1 MNQDISMELIEKSIL
16 ATMLK
21 ENYLITDSLIGETHF
36 TTLVHRN
43 IYNSMRQLAS
53 QGKSCDY
60 ITLLTT
66 REPEELGGANYLK
79 DLTNYYNPTMFDQY
93 AATLLENWR
102 EGEKRNILFAA
113 QAENW
118 SIADIQKA
126 LAEIEDINTESEMP
140 FIQYLA
146 SIGELPYEVPS
157 EPNGIYTGINDFDLM
172 TDGLQDG
179 ELTIIAARPSMGKTD
194 TFNHIALNV
203 GLSGY
208 FPIIFSLEM
217 PKKALTK
224 RLIAALG
231 NFNRNAIRNPYKH
244 FSEAQKEKWLPTIT
258 ELSQT
263 NIEID
268 DRPGITTAQI
278 KAQARKWIKEKP
290 NLKPVIL
297 IDYLQIIKGEEKAG
311 RTQTQIVGQISADL
325 KNMAREFNCPVVCLS
340 QLSRGVEQ
348 RQDRRPM
355 MSDLRDSGSIEQ
367 DADVIAFLYRDEY
380 YNAESEKKGM
390 MEIIIAKQRN
400 GQTGPISV
408 IYKKETG
415 KILNIDWDSQRSA
428 TSG

>member
-1 MNQDISMELIEKSIL
+1 MNQDISLELIEKSIL

-79 DLTNYYNPTMFDQY
+79 DLTNYHNPTMFDQY

-231 NFNRNAIRNPYKH
+231 NFNRNAIRNPYKY

-290 NLKPVIL
+290 KLKPVIL

-428 TSG
+428 TT

>member
-1 MNQDISMELIEKSIL
+1 MNQDISLELIEKSIL

-36 TTLVHRN
+36 TTLIHRN
-43 IYNSMRQLAS
+43 IYNSMRQLAT
-53 QGKSCDY
+53 QGKACDY

-79 DLTNYYNPTMFDQY
+79 DLTNYHNPTMFDQY

-102 EGEKRNILFAA
+102 EGEKQNILFTA

-118 SIADIQKA
+118 SIADIQKS
-126 LAEIEDINTESEMP
+126 LMEIEDINTESDIP
-140 FIQYLA
+140 FFQYLA
-146 SIGELPYEVPS
+146 SIGELPYEVPT
-157 EPNGIYTGINDFDLM
+157 EPNGIYTGINDFDFM
-172 TDGLQDG
+172 TNGLQDG

-194 TFNHIALNV
+194 VFNNIAINV
-203 GLSGY
+203 GLAGY

-217 PKKALTK
+217 PKKSLVT
-224 RLIAALG
+224 RMVAALG
-231 NFNRNAIRNPYKH
+231 NFNRNAIRNPYKY
-244 FSEAQKEKWLPTIT
+244 FSEAQKAKWLPTIT
-258 ELSQT
+258 ELSKA

-268 DRPGITTAQI
+268 DRPGLTTAQI
-278 KAQARKWIKEKP
+278 KAQARKWIKEKL

-348 RQDRRPM
+348 RQDKRPM

-367 DADVIAFLYRDEY
+367 DADVVAFLYRDEY
-380 YNAESEKKGM
+380 YNAESESKEV

-400 GQTGPISV
+400 GATGTVNV

>member
-36 TTLVHRN
+36 TTSVHRN
-43 IYNSMRQLAS
+43 IYNSMRQLVS

-79 DLTNYYNPTMFDQY
+79 DLTNYHNPNMFDQY
-93 AATLLENWR
+93 AAALVDNWR
-102 EGEKRNILFAA
+102 EGEKRNILFTA

-118 SIADIQKA
+118 SVADIQKA
-126 LAEIEDINTESEMP
+126 LTEIEDVNTESEMP
-140 FIQYLA
+140 FFKYLA

-157 EPNGIYTGINDFDLM
+157 EPNGIYTGINDFDVM

-203 GLSGY
+203 GLSGN

-217 PKKALTK
+217 PKKTLTK

-231 NFNRNAIRNPYKH
+231 NFNRNGMRDPYKY
-244 FSEAQKEKWLPTIT
+244 FSEAQKAKWLPTIT
-258 ELSQT
+258 ELSKT

-278 KAQARKWIKEKP
+278 KAKARKWINEKP
-290 NLKPVIL
+290 HLKPVIL
-297 IDYLQIIKGEEKAG
+297 IDYLQIVKGEEKAG
-311 RTQTQIVGQISADL
+311 RNQTQITGQISADF

-340 QLSRGVEQ
+340 QLSRDVEK
-348 RQDRRPM
+348 RNDKRPM

-367 DADVIAFLYRDEY
+367 DADVVAFLYRDEY
-380 YNAESEKKGM
+380 YDKESESKQM
-390 MEIIIAKQRN
+390 MEIIIGKQRN
-400 GQTGPISV
+400 GPTGTVNV

-415 KILNIDWDSQRSA
+415 KLLNIAWDNQR
-428 TSG
+428 TTTT

>member
-1 MNQDISMELIEKSIL
+1 MNQDISLELIEKSIL

-36 TTLVHRN
+36 TTLIHRN
-43 IYNSMRQLAS
+43 IYNSMRQLVT

-79 DLTNYYNPTMFDQY
+79 DLTNYHNPTMFDQY
-93 AATLLENWR
+93 ASTLLENWR
-102 EGEKRNILFAA
+102 EGEKQNILFTA

-118 SIADIQKA
+118 PIADIQKS
-126 LAEIEDINTESEMP
+126 LMEIEDINTESDIP
-140 FIQYLA
+140 FFQYLA
-146 SIGELPYEVPS
+146 SIGELPYEVPT
-157 EPNGIYTGINDFDLM
+157 EPNGIYTGINDFDFM
-172 TDGLQDG
+172 TNGLQDG

-194 TFNHIALNV
+194 VFNNIAINV
-203 GLSGY
+203 GLAGY

-217 PKKALTK
+217 PKKSLVT
-224 RLIAALG
+224 RMVAALG
-231 NFNRNAIRNPYKH
+231 NFNRNAIRNPYKY
-244 FSEAQKEKWLPTIT
+244 FSEAQKAKWLPTIT
-258 ELSQT
+258 ELSKA

-268 DRPGITTAQI
+268 DRPGLTTAQI
-278 KAQARKWIKEKP
+278 KAQARKWIKEKL

-348 RQDRRPM
+348 RQDKRPM

-380 YNAESEKKGM
+380 YNAESESKEV

-400 GQTGPISV
+400 GATGTVNV

>member
-1 MNQDISMELIEKSIL
+1 MNQNISLELIEKSIL

-36 TTLVHRN
+36 TILIHRN
-43 IYNSMRQLAS
+43 IYNSMRQLTT
-53 QGKSCDY
+53 QGKTCDY

-79 DLTNYYNPTMFDQY
+79 DLTNYHNPTMFDQY

-102 EGEKRNILFAA
+102 EGEKRNILFTA

-172 TDGLQDG
+172 TDGLQEG
-179 ELTIIAARPSMGKTD
+179 ELIIIAARPSMGKTD
-194 TFNHIALNV
+194 TFNHIALNI

-231 NFNRNAIRNPYKH
+231 NFNRNAIRNPYKY
-244 FSEAQKEKWLPTIT
+244 FSEPQKEKWLPTIT

-278 KAQARKWIKEKP
+278 RAKARKWIKEKP
-290 NLKPVIL
+290 HLKPVIL

-311 RTQTQIVGQISADL
+311 RNQTQITGQISADL
-325 KNMAREFNCPVVCLS
+325 KNIAREFNCPVVCLS
-340 QLSRGVEQ
+340 QLSRDVEK
-348 RQDRRPM
+348 RNDKRPM

-380 YNAESEKKGM
+380 YNKESESKDI

-400 GQTGPISV
+400 GQTGPIIV

-415 KILNIDWDSQRSA
+415 KILNIDWDSQRS
-428 TSG
+428 TVT

>member
-1 MNQDISMELIEKSIL
+1 MNPDISMELIEKSIL

-43 IYNSMRQLAS
+43 IYNSMRQLARE
-53 QGKSCDY
+53 GKSCDY

-79 DLTNYYNPTMFDQY
+79 ELTNYHNPNMFDQY
-93 AATLLENWR
+93 ATALIDNWR

-118 SIADIQKA
+118 TISDIQKA
-126 LAEIEDINTESEMP
+126 LTEIEDVNTESEIP

-146 SIGELPYEVPS
+146 SIGELPYEVS
-157 EPNGIYTGINDFDLM
+157 TEPNGIYTGINDFDIM

-203 GLSGY
+203 GLSGC

-231 NFNRNAIRNPYKH
+231 NFNRNAIRNPYRH
-244 FSEAQKEKWLPTIT
+244 FSEAQKEKWLPTVT
-258 ELSQT
+258 ELSQA

-268 DRPGITTAQI
+268 DRPGLTTAQI

-290 NLKPVIL
+290 KLKPVIL

-311 RTQTQIVGQISADL
+311 RNQTQIVGQISADL

-348 RQDRRPM
+348 RPDKRPM

-367 DADVIAFLYRDEY
+367 DADVVAFLYRDEY
-380 YNAESEKKGM
+380 YNAESESKGL
-390 MEIIIAKQRN
+390 MEIIIGKQRN
-400 GQTGPISV
+400 GPTGTVNV

-415 KILNIDWDSQRSA
+415 KLLNIDWDNKR
-428 TSG
+428 TTTT

>member
-1 MNQDISMELIEKSIL
+1 MNPDISMELIEKSIL

-43 IYNSMRQLAS
+43 IYNSMRQLAGE
-53 QGKSCDY
+53 GKSCDY

-79 DLTNYYNPTMFDQY
+79 ELTNYHNPNMFDQY
-93 AATLLENWR
+93 ATALIDNWR

-118 SIADIQKA
+118 TISDIQKA
-126 LAEIEDINTESEMP
+126 LTEIEDINTVSEMP

-146 SIGELPYEVPS
+146 SIGELPYEVPT
-157 EPNGIYTGINDFDLM
+157 EPNGIYTGINDFDIM

-231 NFNRNAIRNPYKH
+231 NFNRNAIRNPYRY
-244 FSEAQKEKWLPTIT
+244 FSEAQKEKWLPTVT
-258 ELSQT
+258 ELSQA

-268 DRPGITTAQI
+268 DRPGLTTAQI

-290 NLKPVIL
+290 KLKPVIL

-311 RTQTQIVGQISADL
+311 RNQTQIVGQISADL

-348 RQDRRPM
+348 RQDKRPM

-380 YNAESEKKGM
+380 YNAESESKGL
-390 MEIIIAKQRN
+390 MEIIIGKQRN
-400 GQTGPISV
+400 GQTGTLNV

-415 KILNIDWDSQRSA
+415 KLLNIDWDNKR
-428 TSG
+428 TTTT

>member
-66 REPEELGGANYLK
+66 REPEELGGANFLK
-79 DLTNYYNPTMFDQY
+79 NLSSFHNPAMFDQY
-93 AATLLENWR
+93 ATTLVDNWR
-102 EGEKRNILFAA
+102 EGEKRNILFTA

-118 SIADIQKA
+118 SIAEIQKA
-126 LAEIEDINTESEMP
+126 FMEIEDINTESNVP
-140 FIQYLA
+140 FFQYLA
-146 SIGELPYEVPS
+146 SIGEVPYQIPT
-157 EPNGIYTGINDFDLM
+157 EPAGVFTGINDYDLM
-172 TDGLQDG
+172 TNGLQDG

-194 TFNHIALNV
+194 VFNNIAINV
-203 GLSGY
+203 GLAGY
-208 FPIIFSLEM
+208 FPCVFSLEM
-217 PKKALTK
+217 PKKALTT
-224 RLIAALG
+224 RLIATLG
-231 NFNRNAIRNPYKH
+231 NFNRNAIRNPFKY

-263 NIEID
+263 NMEID
-268 DRPGITTAQI
+268 DRPGLTTAQI
-278 KAQARKWIKEKP
+278 KAHARKWIKEKQ

-297 IDYLQIIKGEEKAG
+297 IDYLQIIRGEEKAG

-348 RQDRRPM
+348 RQDKRPM

-367 DADVIAFLYRDEY
+367 DADVVAFLYRDEY
-380 YNAESEKKGM
+380 YDKESESKGV

-400 GQTGPISV
+400 GPTGTVNV

-415 KILNIDWDSQRSA
+415 KLINIDWDNQRSA
-428 TSG
+428 TTG

>member
-43 IYNSMRQLAS
+43 IYNSMRHLAS

-79 DLTNYYNPTMFDQY
+79 DLTNYHNPTMFDQY

-118 SIADIQKA
+118 PIADIQKA
-126 LAEIEDINTESEMP
+126 LAEIEDINTESEIP

-172 TDGLQDG
+172 TDGLQEG
-179 ELTIIAARPSMGKTD
+179 ELIIIAARPSMGKTD

-217 PKKALTK
+217 PKKTLTK

-231 NFNRNAIRNPYKH
+231 NFNRNAIRNPYKY
-244 FSEAQKEKWLPTIT
+244 FSEPQKEKWLPTIT
-258 ELSQT
+258 ELSQA

-278 KAQARKWIKEKP
+278 RAKARKWIKEKSH
-290 NLKPVIL
+290 LKPVIL

-311 RTQTQIVGQISADL
+311 RNQTQITGQISADL
-325 KNMAREFNCPVVCLS
+325 KNIAREFNCPVVCLS
-340 QLSRGVEQ
+340 QLSRDVEK
-348 RQDRRPM
+348 RNDKRPM

-380 YNAESEKKGM
+380 YNKESDSKDI

-428 TSG
+428 TPG

>member
-1 MNQDISMELIEKSIL
+1 MNQDISMELVEKSIL

-43 IYNSMRQLAS
+43 IFNSMRQLAS

-79 DLTNYYNPTMFDQY
+79 DLTNYHNPKMFDQY
-93 AATLLENWR
+93 VEALIDNWR
-102 EGEKRNILFAA
+102 EGEKRNILFTA

-118 SIADIQKA
+118 SVAEIQKV
-126 LAEIEDINTESEMP
+126 LTEIEDVNSDSEIP
-140 FIQYLA
+140 FIKYLA
-146 SIGELPYEVPS
+146 SIGELPYEVPI
-157 EPNGIYTGINDFDLM
+157 EPNGIYTGINDFDMM

-194 TFNHIALNV
+194 TFNHIAINV

-231 NFNRNAIRNPYKH
+231 NFNRNAIRNPYKY
-244 FSEAQKEKWLPTIT
+244 FSEAQKEKWLPTVT
-258 ELSQT
+258 ELSHT

-278 KAQARKWIKEKP
+278 RAKARKWIKEKP
-290 NLKPVIL
+290 HLKPVIL

-311 RTQTQIVGQISADL
+311 RNQTQITGQISADL
-325 KNMAREFNCPVVCLS
+325 KNIAREFNCPVVCLS
-340 QLSRGVEQ
+340 QLSRDVEK
-348 RQDRRPM
+348 RNDKRPM

-380 YNAESEKKGM
+380 YNKESENKDM

-415 KILNIDWDSQRSA
+415 KLLNIAWDNQRS
-428 TSG
+428 TTTR